1 MMNREGNFHLEEA
14 VFEELK
20 DLCKNVFTEKSEMNV
35 SDLLIK
41 MMDHPDVPMHY
52 PYHHFIVPA
61 ALLTAAAVQS
71 KTEAEDFLYMLDQVE
86 ERSKNI
92 LGGFC
97 GYYGACGAGIGA
109 GIFMSVF
116 TDTTPM
122 SGKTW
127 QWANEITGK
136 CLVALSQVPGP
147 RCCKR
152 TAFLSLEEA
161 IPYIN
166 DKLELHLSMEENIT
180 CRYHDRNQQCK
191 RKKCP
196 YYKPDF

>member
-1 MMNREGNFHLEEA
+1 MESQFKLEEA
-14 VFEELK
+14 VYKELK
-20 DLCKNVFTEKSEMNV
+20 DVCKKAFTEKAEMNV
-35 SDLLIK
+35 SELLME
-41 MMDHPDVPMHY
+41 MMDNPEVPMHY
-52 PYHHFIVPA
+52 PYHHFIIPA
-61 ALLTAAAVQS
+61 ALLTAAAVQAE
-71 KTEAEDFLYMLDQVE
+71 TETEDFMDMLKQVE

-97 GYYGACGAGIGA
+97 GYYGACGAGVGA

-122 SGKTW
+122 SVKTW

-136 CLVALSQVPGP
+136 CLVALSKVPGP

-166 DKLELHLSMEENIT
+166 DKLELHLSMEDNIK
-180 CRYHDRNQQCK
+180 CKYHDRNQQCK
-191 RKKCP
+191 KVKCP
-196 YYKPDF
+196 YFSE